1 MKAPAT
7 RRREGREWALQMIV
21 QADLNPF
28 VTAQSILDHFWEL
41 TWSCRQEDA
50 GKTDDDLDDL
60 ERALHPEERLAST
73 GLREFTE
80 VLVRGVLEHLDELDT
95 ILMPYCVSW
104 PLDRLGVIER
114 CVLRLAVYE
123 MKLAKEP
130 VPAPVVINEA
140 VDLAKYF
147 SNVESGKFV
156 NGILDL
162 VAKGKAPAAA
172 PETFTP
178 AVEPVEEKPAKKAAP
193 KKPTAKKAPAKRAPA
208 KATPRKPA
216 AKHAP
221 RKAPAA
227 K

>member
-41 TWSCRQEDA
+41 TWSCRQEDE
-50 GKTDDDLDDL
+50 GKADDDLDDL

-80 VLVRGVLEHLDELDT
+80 MLVRGVLENLDELDA
-95 ILMPYCVSW
+95 ILLPYCVSW

-123 MKLAKEP
+123 MKVAKEP
-130 VPAPVVINEA
+130 VPAPIVINEA

-162 VAKGKAPAAA
+162 IAKGKLPAAA
-172 PETFTP
+172 EVFTP
-178 AVEPVEEKPAKKAAP
+178 AEPAETKPAKKAAP
-193 KKPTAKKAPAKRAPA
+193 KKAPARRAPKGA
-208 KATPRKPA
+208 PRKPA
-216 AKHAP
+216 AKRVPAKRAP

>member
-41 TWSCRQEDA
+41 TWSCRQEDE
-50 GKTDDDLDDL
+50 GKADDDLDDL

-80 VLVRGVLEHLDELDT
+80 MLVRGVLENLDELDA
-95 ILMPYCVSW
+95 ILLPYCVSW

-123 MKLAKEP
+123 MKVAKEP
-130 VPAPVVINEA
+130 VPAPIVINEA

-162 VAKGKAPAAA
+162 IAKGKLPAAA
-172 PETFTP
+172 EVFTP
-178 AVEPVEEKPAKKAAP
+178 ALPAEEKPVKKSAP
-193 KKPTAKKAPAKRAPA
+193 KKAPAKRAPKGA
-208 KATPRKPA
+208 PRKPA
-216 AKHAP
+216 AKRAPAKRAP

>member
-1 MKAPAT
+1 MKPPAT
-7 RRREGREWALQMIV
+7 RRHKGREWALQMIV

-28 VTAQSILDHFWEL
+28 VTAQLILDHFWEL
-41 TWSCRQEDA
+41 TWSYRQEDA
-50 GKTDDDLDDL
+50 GKADDDLDDL
-60 ERALHPEERLAST
+60 ERAYNPEERLAST
-73 GLREFTE
+73 ALREFTE
-80 VLVRGVLEHLDELDT
+80 ERVRGVLEHLDELDA

-140 VDLAKYF
+140 VDLAKDF

-162 VAKGKAPAAA
+162 VAKGKAPAVA

-178 AVEPVEEKPAKKAAP
+178 GEPVEEKPAKKPAS
-193 KKPTAKKAPAKRAPA
+193 KKAPAKRAP
-208 KATPRKPA
+208 RKTPA
-216 AKHAP
+216 AK
-221 RKAPAA
+221 
-227 K
+227 

>member
-41 TWSCRQEDA
+41 TWSCRQEDE
-50 GKTDDDLDDL
+50 GKADDDLDDL

-80 VLVRGVLEHLDELDT
+80 TLVRGVLENLDELDA
-95 ILMPYCVSW
+95 ILLPYCVSW

-123 MKLAKEP
+123 MKVAKEP
-130 VPAPVVINEA
+130 VPAPIVINEA

-162 VAKGKAPAAA
+162 IAKGKIPAAA
-172 PETFTP
+172 EVFTP
-178 AVEPVEEKPAKKAAP
+178 AEPEEEKPAKKPAP
-193 KKPTAKKAPAKRAPA
+193 KKAPAKRAPKGA
-208 KATPRKPA
+208 PRKPA
-216 AKHAP
+216 AKRAPAKRAP